1 MAQKTVII
9 VGGGIGG
16 LALAGMLGKAGYAVT
31 LVEKNDS
38 LGGRARIFRQDG
50 FMFDMGPSWYM
61 MPDVFEHFF
70 NIMGEK
76 IEDYYTLAKLTPSY
90 QITLKS
96 EKKSYAF
103 FSDME
108 KNKELF
114 DRIEPGAGAVLEQFL
129 NQTKWQYEIAKNEFM
144 YKNYNSI
151 FDFFNLRVMKEG
163 ARLPLFKKQK
173 NIIEAKFK
181 SEILRKALQYQTVL
195 LGTAP
200 GDTPGIYTLMNY
212 VDLVLGEWYP
222 NKGIRAV
229 PESLE
234 AVARKYGVQM
244 RTSAPVKQ
252 IVIDGGKARGVLLES
267 GEMISADM
275 VVSNADVAHTDMK
288 LLSEDY
294 RTKSDKYWNSRVLA
308 PSAFILYLGVK
319 GKISQM
325 EHHNLLFTK
334 NWEKGFGEIFKNPAW
349 PEDPSMY
356 VCMPSKTDATVAP
369 EGHENLF
376 VLVPIAAGLD
386 YEEGFMKTYG
396 DKVIAEIAEYYNIP
410 DLKERIVVRKEY
422 SVKDFMKD
430 YNAFKG
436 TALGLAH
443 TLTQTAIFR
452 PNNVH
457 PKVKNLFY
465 VGAGTNPG
473 IGMPIC
479 LISAELAFKRIQ
491 GITHPF
497 PLDEI
502 NPENI

>member
-1 MAQKTVII
+1 MVQKSVII
-9 VGGGIGG
+9 IGGGIGG
-16 LALAGMLGKAGYAVT
+16 LSLGAMLGKGGYKVT
-31 LVEKNDS
+31 ILEKNDT

-70 NIMGEK
+70 EIMGES
-76 IEDYYTLAKLTPSY
+76 ISDYYTLEKLTPSY

-96 EKKSYAF
+96 EKKSYRFYA
-103 FSDME
+103 DLE
-108 KNKELF
+108 KNKQVFNE
-114 DRIEPGAGAVLEQFL
+114 IEPGAGEVLEKFL
-129 NQTKWQYEIAKNEFM
+129 KDTEWQYQIAKNEFM
-144 YKNYNSI
+144 YKNYDSI

-173 NIIEAKFK
+173 NIIESKFK

-222 NKGIRAV
+222 NKGIRAI
-229 PESLE
+229 PETLE
-234 AVARKYGVQM
+234 MLCKKYGVEI
-244 RTSAPVKQ
+244 RTGVPVNEIRIEKN
-252 IVIDGGKARGVLLES
+252 IATGVALLN
-267 GEMISADM
+267 GEILSADM
-275 VVSNADVAHTDMK
+275 VVSNADITHTDMH
-288 LLSEDY
+288 LLPESHRVY
-294 RTKSDKYWNSRVLA
+294 TKKYWDSRVLA
-308 PSAFILYLGVK
+308 PSAFILYLGVS
-319 GKISQM
+319 GRIPQM

-334 NWEKGFGEIFKNPAW
+334 DWDKGFGEIFKDPKW

-356 VCMPSKTDATVAP
+356 VCMPSKTDSTVAP
-369 EGHENLF
+369 ENHENLF
-376 VLVPIAAGLD
+376 VLVPIASGLEYTD
-386 YEEGFMKTYG
+386 EFLKTYG
-396 DKVIAEIAEYYNIP
+396 DKVIDEIAEYYNIP
-410 DLKERIVVRKEY
+410 DLKERVVVRREY
-422 SVKDFMKD
+422 SVKDFVKD

-457 PKVKNLFY
+457 PKVKNMYY

-479 LISAELAFKRIQ
+479 LISAETVYKRIQ
-491 GITHPF
+491 AITDPS
-497 PLDEI
+497 PLKEI
-502 NPENI
+502 